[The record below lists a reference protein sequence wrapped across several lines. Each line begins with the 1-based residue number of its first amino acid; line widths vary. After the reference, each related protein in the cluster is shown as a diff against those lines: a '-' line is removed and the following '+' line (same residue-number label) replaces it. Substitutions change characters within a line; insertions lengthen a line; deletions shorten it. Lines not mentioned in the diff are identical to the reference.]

1 MSRLTDKIDRKALDE
16 LELHGS
22 EVDFRAAPELLA
34 FGDVD
39 DRPIWRVRFELV
51 DHPRR
56 RFGLD
61 INGELIF
68 GRGGSGPNVV
78 DLTDYGAAE
87 LGVSRQHLA
96 IRPTTA
102 NLIAIDLGSTNGT
115 LRNGRSIGRK
125 FPSRVANGDVLSLGS
140 LQLRVEIIERP
151 AFHTTMLERKS
162 NLADAM
168 AQIAKAVTSQLDVD
182 DVLNQVAETAMV
194 ITSAGETGIWLID
207 ELSGELF
214 LEAERGIDDERIR
227 RMRLPIHDDS
237 LISQVVKSG
246 EIRRVHRQEG
256 EERIKVKTYYLVE
269 SLIYVPIKL
278 AEIPIGVLAVVHRE
292 EGRKFTSRD
301 EQLLE
306 GIADFAAI
314 ALQNARIYQ
323 ATDQALQERLREL
336 SALNGLTHA
345 VSATLDPK
353 QVYLV
358 LVEEINRNWDVAAIS
373 LYLLDDSTNQMVLHH
388 AQQRLDAYQAV
399 NLGRGII
406 GEVAQSGNSFVSN
419 DVARHP
425 SFDPETDRY
434 GAGAPS
440 SIACIALKVLG
451 KVVGVLVLY
460 DKAEGEFTSKDM
472 EMLNDFACPVAT
484 AVENARLYVASE
496 RQHAAILATART
508 FSQPLI
514 IVDEMGDV
522 VVANAIG
529 SQLLK
534 QHREELFGG
543 IRQKVGRT
551 TELTLGDR
559 VFLTTIDH
567 LSGVGTIIIM
577 QDITYVARLE
587 TDRSEFMEVLSH
599 DLRTPLNSI
608 LGWADMLQAEIS
620 AAERERCISNLT
632 ASSERM
638 ISLIDKILQTVSES
652 DSVQILKQS
661 CDLAEI
667 VQMVIRDVEGAA
679 RFKSVSLQF
688 NQSGEPYSIWADE
701 TRLYHMVLNLVDNAV
716 KYSPVAAQVDILLD
730 YSEFLLTLNIADEG
744 PGIPEDEI
752 RNVFDKFYRG
762 EQAKS
767 HPGSGLGLSA
777 VKVIV
782 DAHGGRVEVTNRPE
796 RGAIFSVKLPGSL
809 RLAEEG

>member
-1 MSRLTDKIDRKALDE
+1 MSRLTDKFDRNASDFE
-16 LELHGS
+16 PQDS
-22 EVDFRAAPELLA
+22 EVEFRPAPDPLA

-39 DRPIWRVRFELV
+39 DRPIWRVQFELV
-51 DHPRR
+51 DDPKR

-68 GRGGSGPNVV
+68 GRDSSGPELV
-78 DLTDYGAAE
+78 DLVDFGAAE

-102 NLIAIDLGSTNGT
+102 NLIVIDLGSTNGT

-125 FPSRVANGDVLSLGS
+125 FPSRIANGDLLSLGT
-140 LQLRVEIIERP
+140 LQLRVKIIERP
-151 AFHTTMLERKS
+151 NFHTTMLERKS

-227 RMRLPIHDDS
+227 RLRLPIHDNS
-237 LISQVVKSG
+237 LISQVVKNG
-246 EIRRVHRQEG
+246 EIRRVNRQKG
-256 EERIKVKTYYLVE
+256 EEQIKVKTYYLVE

-278 AEIPIGVLAVVHRE
+278 ADIPIGVLAVVHRE
-292 EGRKFTSRD
+292 QGRKFTARD

-314 ALQNARIYQ
+314 AIQNARIYQ
-323 ATDQALQERLREL
+323 STDQALQERLREL

-353 QVYLV
+353 QVYMV
-358 LVEEINRNWDVAAIS
+358 LVEQINKNWDVAAIS
-373 LYLLDDSTNQMVLHH
+373 LYLLDDATNQMILHH
-388 AQQRLDAYQAV
+388 AQQRQVGYQSV
-399 NLGRGII
+399 SLGQGII
-406 GEVAQSGNSFVSN
+406 GQVAQSGKSFVSN
-419 DVARHP
+419 DVLRHP
-425 SFDPETDRY
+425 SFNPETDRY
-434 GAGAPS
+434 GNAAPGS
-440 SIACIALKVLG
+440 MACVSLSVLG
-451 KVVGVLVLY
+451 KVVGVLALF
-460 DKAEGEFTSKDM
+460 DKADGTFTPKDM
-472 EMLNDFACPVAT
+472 ELLNDFARPVAT
-484 AVENARLYVASE
+484 AVENARLYVEAE

-514 IVDEMGDV
+514 IVDETGKV
-522 VVANAIG
+522 VVANAVG
-529 SQLLK
+529 QQLLQQYK
-534 QHREELFGG
+534 EELFGG

-551 TELTLGDR
+551 TESHLGDR
-559 VFLTTIDH
+559 TFLTTIDH

-587 TDRSEFMEVLSH
+587 KDRSEFMEVLSH

-608 LGWADMLQAEIS
+608 LGWADLLQAEIS
-620 AAERERCISNLT
+620 AEERERCISNLT
-632 ASSERM
+632 ASSQRM
-638 ISLIDKILQTVSES
+638 ITLIEKILQTVNES
-652 DSVQILKQS
+652 DSVQILEQS
-661 CDLAEI
+661 CDMSKI
-667 VQMVIRDVEGAA
+667 VQTVIQDVEGAA
-679 RFKSVSLQF
+679 RYKSISVGW
-688 NQSGEPYSIWADE
+688 NPSGEPYKISADE
-701 TRLYHMVLNLVDNAV
+701 TRLYHMVLNLVDNAI
-716 KYSPVAAQVDILLD
+716 KYSPVGAQVDIQLD
-730 YSEFLLTLNIADEG
+730 YSEFLLTLTVADEG
-744 PGIPEDEI
+744 PGIPEAEI
-752 RNVFDKFYRG
+752 PNVFDRFYRG

-782 DAHGGRVEVTNRPE
+782 DAHGGRVEVANRPD